1 MSNECTKSGLGPIS
15 LRSIGKLIS
24 QFPTHII
31 PYYGKG
37 NLLLKSR
44 NLPDYEI
51 LAVIKTLFT
60 FFNISENKQKL
71 VEFTDFYI
79 LHS

>member
-1 MSNECTKSGLGPIS
+1 MEKDICS
-15 LRSIGKLIS
+15 LKDVIYLIIR
-24 QFPTHII
+24 F
-31 PYYGKG
+31 
-37 NLLLKSR
+37 
-44 NLPDYEI
+44 

-79 LHS
+79 LHSWGPDKVDEMSNFETMINIYIFLKYQYLQ